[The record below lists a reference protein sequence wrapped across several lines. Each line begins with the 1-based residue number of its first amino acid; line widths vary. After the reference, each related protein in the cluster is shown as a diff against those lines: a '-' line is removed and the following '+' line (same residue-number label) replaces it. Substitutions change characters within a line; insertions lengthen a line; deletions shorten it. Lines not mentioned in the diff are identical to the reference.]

1 MFMIFG
7 VYYFIMV
14 FIIMKLLC
22 KILELYMLQDKSDEF
37 ENTWSF
43 LDRRFANIRNTGNF
57 LQSVSV
63 LYLHICFV

>member
-1 MFMIFG
+1 
-7 VYYFIMV
+7 
-14 FIIMKLLC
+14 MKLLW